1 MCVVS
6 SMAKLAMPCMSC
18 GVPVPRIALYMFLKV
33 PRPGAPCRT
42 SDSMM
47 KLAMLAKATRPK
59 VNRACAGSADTTNCT
74 ALTRAPT
81 SKNGHT
87 RKQSRHP
94 FLIPPRRDFMTQTH
108 AIIKFLQ
115 TQARTLVSA
124 LKMLYRNARCSW
136 VAVCVLRTPKSE
148 TAASWRFRIATAI
161 KHTDLIETYME
172 WYITATGYRYSTIIY
187 QCLSFKLPPGV
198 FYACFCNHAHR
209 LRLEKLL

>member
-1 MCVVS
+1 M
-6 SMAKLAMPCMSC
+6 
-18 GVPVPRIALYMFLKV
+18 
-33 PRPGAPCRT
+33 RPYLTKR
-42 SDSMM
+42 
-47 KLAMLAKATRPK
+47 
-59 VNRACAGSADTTNCT
+59 T

-136 VAVCVLRTPKSE
+136 VAVCLRPWAVSLRLR
-148 TAASWRFRIATAI
+148 WQCHRMNNIFN
-161 KHTDLIETYME
+161 
-172 WYITATGYRYSTIIY
+172 TIVHFEE
-187 QCLSFKLPPGV
+187 FKLRQSRVKRSAFATFLSRCQAIQGWL
-198 FYACFCNHAHR
+198 YKADCS
-209 LRLEKLL
+209 LRCGLSSDLATFRVALYFLCELQRSASRSSCG